1 GEAILRR
8 IAEHNVS
15 LLCGAPAVVAMIL
28 DAAAKRRDA
37 GIPVPGSGR
46 AVRMV
51 VAGAPPP
58 TKTIERIDTELGW
71 EFIQIYGL
79 TETSPLLTMNRA
91 PAEWDGLDP
100 GERARRLSRAGVPA
114 LGVRLGV
121 DGAGEGCGRCR
132 RVYGGYW

>member
-79 TETSPLLTMNRA
+79 TETSPLLVMNRA
-91 PAEWDGLDP
+91 PEEWDALSP
-100 GERARRLSRAGVPA
+100 TERAQRLGRAGLPPI
-114 LGVRLGV
+114 GVRMAV
-121 DGAGEGCGRCR
+121 DDQGEVLTRTNP
-132 RVYGGYW
+132 VF